1 VDTMKKYMLFFLC
14 FLLLIPTLSFAAWTD
29 DFINDYENLG
39 LDRSVENALA
49 NDVTPEKIITFIVS
63 NDQINNKATF
73 KALYCAGANRDEVHD
88 AAVKLH
94 ISELELARAL
104 EESIAECASPLVLD
118 DRDNTG
124 ILASPSRP

>member
-1 VDTMKKYMLFFLC
+1 MKKNILIILC
-14 FLLLIPTLSFAAWTD
+14 LLLAVPSLAFADWAET
-29 DFINDYENLG
+29 FINDYNKLG
-39 LDRSVENALA
+39 LDRSVEIALA
-49 NDVTPEKIITFIVS
+49 DNVTPEAIIDLVIN
-63 NDQINNKATF
+63 NDEINNKATF
-73 KALYCAGANRDEVHD
+73 KALYCAGANRDEIHD

-94 ISELELARAL
+94 VSEVELAKAL